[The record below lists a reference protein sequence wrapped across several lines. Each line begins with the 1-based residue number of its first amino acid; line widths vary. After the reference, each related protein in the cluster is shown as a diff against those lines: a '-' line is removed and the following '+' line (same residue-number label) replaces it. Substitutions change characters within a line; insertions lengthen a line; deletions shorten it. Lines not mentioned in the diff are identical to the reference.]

1 VELLERI
8 AAWANANEGLLQA
21 IGMCTVAAGVLLSP
35 MGRWLRDRLRAD
47 PAPEPEVSRAV
58 EGAADGAPGAD
69 RASIAVLPFAAAS
82 SDPEHEYLV
91 DGLAEDL
98 VTLLARIPG
107 FFVIA
112 RQSTFVYRDRD
123 VDVREIGRELGVRYV
138 LHGRIRKLGDRV
150 RLNAELAETETG
162 TNLWTGRFD
171 RNAGELDRIQDELTE
186 AVVAR
191 LEPELV
197 RAEAELARRRPPAD
211 WDAWS
216 FYQRA
221 QARLMRGGF
230 HEDTFEE
237 AADLLRK
244 AIEIDPEFALARA
257 QLSLLL
263 AFGHRVGLDIDRDAT
278 RREALSE
285 AERALSLEGE
295 RSEVQGYVGCAFTD
309 LGQAERGI
317 PILEHAVETNP
328 SNAQAWVALGAGR
341 LLVGEVEQAVR
352 DLEHGLRISPQDS
365 RFAMWGAFHA
375 AGLAQLGRLDEALE
389 ETRVACRRDSRA
401 YMPWVIQSLVLVLLG
416 RMEDAKAALAAA
428 RKIRPKLAVEE
439 IEILLGPFAAPLQ
452 PVWESLAVPRRA
464 GVVSA
469 EA

>member
-1 VELLERI
+1 VDVLERI

-21 IGMCTVAAGVLLSP
+21 IGMLAVAAGVLLSP
-35 MGRWLRDRLRAD
+35 IGHWLRDRLSAGSEAEAPRATGD
-47 PAPEPEVSRAV
+47 ALDAPAGV
-58 EGAADGAPGAD
+58 D
-69 RASIAVLPFAAAS
+69 RPSIAVLPFAAAS

-112 RQSTFVYRDRD
+112 RQSTFAYVDRA
-123 VDVREIGRELGVRYV
+123 VDVREVGRELGVRYV
-138 LHGRIRKLGDRV
+138 LRGRIRKLGDRV

-162 TNLWTGRFD
+162 TNIWAGRFD
-171 RNAGELDRIQDELTE
+171 RRADELDRIQDELTE

-216 FYQRA
+216 YYRRA
-221 QARLMRGGF
+221 QARLMLGGF

-237 AADLLRK
+237 AAELLRK
-244 AIEIDPEFALARA
+244 AIEIDPDFALARA

-263 AFGHRVGLDIDRDAT
+263 AFGHRVGLDIDRDAA

-285 AERALSLEGE
+285 AECALSLEGE

-309 LGQAERGI
+309 LGQTARGI
-317 PILEHAVETNP
+317 PILERAVETNP

-341 LLVGEVEQAVR
+341 LLVGEVEQAVE

-365 RFAMWGAFHA
+365 RLAMWGAFHA
-375 AGLAQLGRLDEALE
+375 AGLARLGRLDEALE
-389 ETRVACRRDSRA
+389 QTRIACRRDPRA
-401 YMPWVIQSLVLVLLG
+401 YMPRVIQALVLVLLG
-416 RMEDAKAALAAA
+416 REEESKAALAAA
-428 RKIRPKLAVEE
+428 VEIRPKLTVEE

-452 PVWESLAVPRRA
+452 PVWESLAVPRRVGGA
-464 GVVSA
+464 GA
-469 EA
+469 ER